1 MNDVTGDRRT
11 HWREI
16 IAGVLEWNYSHL
28 RLESSSCFSI
38 IVRVITFSLFK
49 AKIVSPSQHRFKL
62 WGFISFKAKSREK
75 RLNISINSIM
85 HAKSKKTL
93 WFVFMLTSVRMESRK
108 GPRKEIRSENL
119 NFIMAGA
126 CPKIYCICGKL
137 PEVWVSMNAD
147 RRRVRYPEMSESSIE
162 AKIWRKVTTC

>member
-93 WFVFMLTSVRMESRK
+93 WFVFMLTFCSNGIKKGTEKGNSKRKLEFYYGLCVSQDLLHLRQTSGSLSIDECWQMEGQIPRNVRIKHWS
-108 GPRKEIRSENL
+108 
-119 NFIMAGA
+119 
-126 CPKIYCICGKL
+126 
-137 PEVWVSMNAD
+137 
-147 RRRVRYPEMSESSIE
+147 
-162 AKIWRKVTTC
+162 